1 LVQTRHGNTKPTV
14 QLIKNYIT
22 PFLKRNP
29 YLGLRD
35 SVCLEPLDHFRAS
48 EGVARHQVI
57 MSSGEF
63 EDDFDPDLDISKGR
77 DKVWLVK
84 LPKWLMEHW
93 SKTDQDNVELAKIN
107 IS

>member
-1 LVQTRHGNTKPTV
+1 
-14 QLIKNYIT
+14 
-22 PFLKRNP
+22 
-29 YLGLRD
+29 
-35 SVCLEPLDHFRAS
+35 
-48 EGVARHQVI
+48 

-93 SKTDQDNVELAKIN
+93 SKTVEDNVELAKIN
-107 IS
+107 IPYALLLTFADDRTSTSATSGSVFDHHPRTLTKSC